1 MSQMINL
8 DPWCPSVH
16 VMKAELKVFQAKKN
30 HVCFHTP
37 AWPQG
42 QLLYAGLWNV

>member
-16 VMKAELKVFQAKKN
+16 VMKAGLDLPQAKPSCI
-30 HVCFHTP
+30 CFHTP
-37 AWPQG
+37 T
-42 QLLYAGLWNV
+42 